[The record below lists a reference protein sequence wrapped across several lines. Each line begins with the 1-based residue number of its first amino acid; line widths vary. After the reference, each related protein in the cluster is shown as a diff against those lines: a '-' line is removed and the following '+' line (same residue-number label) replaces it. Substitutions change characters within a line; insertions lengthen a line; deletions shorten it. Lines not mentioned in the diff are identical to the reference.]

1 MHDTD
6 KYFVLIT
13 KATMQG
19 GQYANAIC
27 SGTVHL
33 AEAQEGIILNT
44 HVHIAG
50 VYRWCNVTSGLVA
63 CRKQTRYQ
71 QQRVKLHLNIKTR
84 SQL

>member
-13 KATMQG
+13 KATMQSG
-19 GQYANAIC
+19 PYANAIC

-33 AEAQEGIILNT
+33 AEAQEGI
-44 HVHIAG
+44 AG
-50 VYRWCNVTSGLVA
+50 VYKRCNVTSGIAA

-71 QQRVKLHLNIKTR
+71 QQRVQLHLNIKTR